1 MVTANAFP
9 LTGGIETHVHEV
21 STRLSAAGVDVTV
34 LTTDLTSDL
43 PIEEKLPGYRVRRWP
58 AYPRSRDYYLAP
70 GLARHLLHSD
80 DYDVA
85 HIQGVTS
92 LVAPL
97 ALAATRRAGIP
108 TVLTFH
114 GGGSGG
120 HPSRLR
126 NSIRPLQRRLLAPL
140 LRSTAA
146 LVAVSDD
153 ERQMFA
159 PVLGGIGG
167 AIRLIPNGCDPLP
180 IDHSA
185 EVPEGSPL
193 LVSVG
198 RLVRSKG
205 HHRVLGALP
214 AILARAPD
222 ARLVIAGSG
231 PDEQPLH
238 VMASRLG
245 VSDRVSICFFGP
257 ERRAA
262 LGKIVAEADVFCLLS
277 DYEAQGIAVMEA
289 LAAGT
294 KALVADTSAL
304 SELGR
309 AGLATTISLEATPE
323 QIAAAVLAVAAAP
336 PPPPPDLP
344 SWDDCAEQL
353 LHLYQEV
360 TQ

>member
-1 MVTANAFP
+1 MVSANAFP
-9 LTGGIETHVHEV
+9 LMGGIETHIHEV

-34 LTTDLTSDL
+34 LTTDLTGDL
-43 PIEEKLPGYRVRRWP
+43 PVEEKLPGYRVRRWP

-70 GLARHLLHSD
+70 GLARHLLRSD
-80 DYDVA
+80 DYDVV
-85 HIQGVTS
+85 HVQGVTS
-92 LVAPL
+92 LVAPV

-114 GGGSGG
+114 GGGRGG

-140 LRSTAA
+140 LRSAAA

-167 AIRLIPNGCDPLP
+167 SIRLIPNGCDPLP

-185 EVPEGSPL
+185 EVPAGSPL

-205 HHRVLGALP
+205 HHRILGALP

-231 PDEQPLH
+231 PDEQPLR

-262 LGKIVAEADVFCLLS
+262 LGKLVAEADVFCLLS
-277 DYEAQGIAVMEA
+277 QYEAQGIAVMEA
-289 LAAGT
+289 LGAGT

-309 AGLATTISLEATPE
+309 AGLATTIALDAPPE

-336 PPPPPDLP
+336 APPPPALP

-353 LHLYQEV
+353 HRLYHEV
-360 TQ
+360 TA